1 MGALMRMRQGFFA
14 RRKTVLGI
22 EGKMSVF
29 TTRTAKY
36 PFSGFI
42 FFATFSVDRCFEGR
56 FYRLC
61 GRSIETE
68 KGGGNM
74 RSIKPVTT
82 AKTGYIAMST
92 ALCVLGMAMMLFPA
106 KMAPLIAVMLGICM
120 ILFGMVKLVGYF
132 SKDLFRLTF
141 QYDLAYGILLIAMGI
156 ILLVKTGGNLLVSI
170 SIIHGV
176 YVLSDSLLKVQIA
189 IDAKHFGIRLWWLIL
204 AAAILAG
211 TLGFMLVLRPFEG
224 AWLLVM
230 LSGATLLAEG
240 ILNLITVLLTV
251 RIIRHQLPD

>member
-1 MGALMRMRQGFFA
+1 MQ
-14 RRKTVLGI
+14 
-22 EGKMSVF
+22 
-29 TTRTAKY
+29 
-36 PFSGFI
+36 
-42 FFATFSVDRCFEGR
+42 
-56 FYRLC
+56 
-61 GRSIETE
+61 SIQ
-68 KGGGNM
+68 
-74 RSIKPVTT
+74 SVTT

-92 ALCVLGMAMMLFPA
+92 ALCVLGMAMMLFPMR
-106 KMAPLIAVMLGICM
+106 MAPLIAAMLGVCM
-120 ILFGMVKLVGYF
+120 ILFGLIKLVGYF

-156 ILLVKTGGNLLVSI
+156 ILLAKIGNPLVSI

-189 IDAKHFGIRLWWLIL
+189 VDAKHFGIRLWWLIL
-204 AAAILAG
+204 GAAILAG

-224 AWLLVM
+224 ARPLVI

-240 ILNLITVLLTV
+240 ILNLITVLTTV